1 MIKNYINVSIRNLTK
16 HKFYSLINILGLSI
30 GLTCFILISLFVVDE
45 LSYDKFHSD
54 SERIYRMDFSGK
66 INGNEFITALAG
78 APTGPVMA
86 TDFPEVASSFRFRG
100 TGSRLLKRK
109 DVNINFKNEDIIWA
123 DKNFIEFWGVNLLQG
138 DAKTCLERPKTLILS
153 KSKAETIFGEENPM
167 GKTLIMDDSDE
178 FEVTGIYEDLPAN
191 SHFSY
196 GVLLTMESREEA
208 KSTVWM
214 SFNFNTYLKLT
225 PTANPDSLAAK
236 FPTLLE
242 EKIGPE
248 IEQFLGQ
255 SMEDFLNAGN
265 YGGFDL
271 FPVKDIH
278 LKSDKLGDLE
288 QNGSMQYVYIFA
300 AIALFILILA
310 CINFMNLSTARSAS
324 RAKEVGVRKV
334 LGAYRQHLVFQFLS
348 EAFII
353 TLISILIATAAS
365 TLILPFFNQLADKS
379 IVITNLFTPLF
390 FSIMLAILVIVGL
403 LAGSYPAFYL
413 SKFKPVE
420 VLKGKLNL
428 GMKSGGIRS
437 TLVVIQFSIS
447 IIMMV
452 GTAIVFNQ
460 LNFVQN
466 KKLGFDKDQILMIED
481 AWLLKNNLDA
491 FKTEALRD
499 PHVINGTVASFLPVG
514 TTNNNN
520 MWFKGRNAGQGDNY
534 IMHNYRIDHNYIET
548 LGMEITDGRNFSE
561 DFISDSTAVL
571 INEAAAKQIG
581 YKNTVGEFIASYGGS
596 QQEPTSVAYKIVG
609 IVKDFHFSTM
619 RENITPLIFTLDERK
634 GFISFK
640 IQSDDISN
648 TVKSINKQWD
658 ALAPGQP
665 FQYSFLDDRF
675 NEMYESEQKIGNI
688 FSVFAFLAIFI
699 ACLGLYGLAAFTA
712 EQKNKEIGIRKVLGA
727 SIAQIISL
735 LSKEFVRL
743 LIISFVIGSVTSY
756 FVMREWLNEF
766 VYRVDINDPTSFILA
781 GLATLVISWVTM
793 SSQSL
798 KAARANPVNSLKDE

>member
-1 MIKNYINVSIRNLTK
+1 
-16 HKFYSLINILGLSI
+16 
-30 GLTCFILISLFVVDE
+30 
-45 LSYDKFHSD
+45 
-54 SERIYRMDFSGK
+54 
-66 INGNEFITALAG
+66 
-78 APTGPVMA
+78 
-86 TDFPEVASSFRFRG
+86 
-100 TGSRLLKRK
+100 
-109 DVNINFKNEDIIWA
+109 
-123 DKNFIEFWGVNLLQG
+123 
-138 DAKTCLERPKTLILS
+138 
-153 KSKAETIFGEENPM
+153 
-167 GKTLIMDDSDE
+167 
-178 FEVTGIYEDLPAN
+178 
-191 SHFSY
+191 
-196 GVLLTMESREEA
+196 
-208 KSTVWM
+208 
-214 SFNFNTYLKLT
+214 
-225 PTANPDSLAAK
+225 
-236 FPTLLE
+236 
-242 EKIGPE
+242 
-248 IEQFLGQ
+248 
-255 SMEDFLNAGN
+255 
-265 YGGFDL
+265 
-271 FPVKDIH
+271 
-278 LKSDKLGDLE
+278 
-288 QNGSMQYVYIFA
+288 
-300 AIALFILILA
+300 
-310 CINFMNLSTARSAS
+310 MNLSTARSAS

-379 IVITNLFTPLF
+379 IVISNLFTPLF
-390 FSIMLAILVIVGL
+390 FGIMLVILVIVGL

-437 TLVVIQFSIS
+437 ILVVIQFSIS

-460 LNFVQN
+460 LNYVQN

-491 FKTEALRD
+491 FKTEVLRD

-520 MWFKGRNAGQGDNY
+520 MWFKGKNAGQGDNY

-548 LGMEITDGRNFSE
+548 LGMEMADGRNFSE
-561 DFISDSTAVL
+561 DFLSDSSAVL

-581 YKNTVGEFIASYGGS
+581 YENTVGEFIATYGGS
-596 QQEPTSVAYKIVG
+596 QQETTSDPYKIIGV
-609 IVKDFHFSTM
+609 VKDFHFSTM

-766 VYRVDINDPTSFILA
+766 VYRVDINDPTSFIVA
-781 GLATLVISWVTM
+781 GIATLVISWVTM